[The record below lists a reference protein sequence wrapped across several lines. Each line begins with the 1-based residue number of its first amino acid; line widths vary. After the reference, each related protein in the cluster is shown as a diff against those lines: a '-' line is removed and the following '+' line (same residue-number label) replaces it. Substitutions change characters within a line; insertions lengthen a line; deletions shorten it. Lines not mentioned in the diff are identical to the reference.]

1 MSRPGNRMLASGVTA
16 AVLVVLAGCG
26 GSNPS
31 GAGSPSSSSTTDGRV
46 SGVVTAGPTCPV
58 ERADEPCPPRP
69 VSAEIDA
76 RTPAGNR
83 VAATHTDADGRY
95 EVRLPRGSFVLSV
108 VTNGLPRCPAT
119 QVTVTSAGDVTADIT
134 CDTGIR

>member
-1 MSRPGNRMLASGVTA
+1 MSRRGNRMLAGAVTA

-31 GAGSPSSSSTTDGRV
+31 GTGTPSSSSTTDGRV

-58 ERADEPCPPRP
+58 ERAGEPCPPRP

-76 RTPAGNR
+76 RTPAGHQ
-83 VAATHTDADGRY
+83 VAVTHTDADGRY
-95 EVRLPRGSFVLSV
+95 ELRVPSGSFVLSV

-119 QVTVTSAGDVTADIT
+119 RVTVMSAGDVTADIA